1 MPVGLFLS
9 ESQNLPFDVS
19 AAPTAP
25 SLFQGTG
32 AAIGGGVEEGFAE
45 TGIGIAGAAEAAR
58 SKLLGIASDISGGV
72 RALENFR
79 MPTAYGPLAPAI
91 SPGTD
96 EVQDVSQDETQRQN
110 AIAQQAYLS
119 KFRADPQTTGAGAQV
134 LHSLVSGLVR
144 MGIGGVVGGPVG
156 AAGVVGATQG
166 YDTQQQLLAAGVSG
180 GTAETAGMM
189 QGVAAGVGALLP
201 GGYGK
206 TLLQRI
212 ATGGFANV
220 GQGILSRTA
229 MSSILDNA
237 GYHDMAQQYR
247 PLDAQATVADLV
259 LGFGFGAMHHVMAP
273 ATTDAAHSILDAKH
287 VEESAPGV
295 PVDLESRQAAVANHD
310 AATQALLNGDD
321 MPPMQDVRTVPN
333 PAQEAAGSDFAAG
346 LTDVASEHGIDLTD
360 VSARS
365 GESRQDAVDA
375 ARMWAKA
382 GLGGTTRYYHGGNP
396 ENVTGPLWFSRELS
410 YAQGYAEKSQ
420 GKVWY
425 VDVPNDHPFFALARQ
440 DQEEFGVL
448 PPSNVE
454 LPAEIALKRKVLL
467 GERRQDAVDA
477 ARMAELRDKG
487 LSNLTPAE
495 TAEYAN
501 LLEADRLA
509 AKVGGRRIAGLLSR
523 EAYEEQVAAGKQL
536 PHVGYFDLDM
546 FKDINDKAGSHV
558 GDDVIRATGEAAATL
573 FGEGNAFKGSE
584 RAGDEFMVQG
594 NSPEEI
600 QSKIDALRQY
610 MSNHTIQ
617 AYDKDGNLVYEQK
630 GVNFSHGIGKDAT
643 EAEAAAKLEKQRR
656 AALGLRANRGA
667 GAEKPAAEGS
677 ARAGTETAGPTA
689 KARLIRPVDQLAKS
703 LEALRESN
711 GTDEKAHAQVRAV
724 LKSVAESGGDTAAVE
739 RAAVERAGQGAG
751 AVLGAAK
758 AAEHAAVDVSG
769 LDPETASI
777 VEAAHQALAEGDIVS
792 RNEDTGQEY
801 SLREELQRA
810 VEDARQAKTD
820 GTLLEVAA
828 ACGARA

>member
-1 MPVGLFLS
+1 MPVGLFPS

-19 AAPTAP
+19 AAPTSLP
-25 SLFQGTG
+25 LFQGTF
-32 AAIGGGVEEGFAE
+32 AKGVGSEEGFAE
-45 TGIGIAGAAEAAR
+45 TGIWIAGAAESAR
-58 SKLLGIASDISGGV
+58 SKLLGIASDVSGGIE
-72 RALENFR
+72 AAKQFR
-79 MPTAYGPLAPAI
+79 MPSMVDPFPPAI
-91 SPGTD
+91 SPGMG
-96 EVQDVSQDETQRQN
+96 EVQDVSQDETERQN
-110 AIAQQAYLS
+110 AIAQQEYLAQ
-119 KFRADPQTTGAGAQV
+119 FRSDPQTTGAGAQV

-144 MGIGGVVGGPVG
+144 MGIGGIVGGPVG
-156 AAGVVGATQG
+156 AAATVGATQG
-166 YDTQQQLLAAGVSG
+166 YDTQQQLLAAGVKG
-180 GTAETAGMM
+180 DTAETAGMT
-189 QGVAAGVGALLP
+189 QGLAAGVGALLP
-201 GGYGK
+201 GGFGK
-206 TLLQRI
+206 TLLQRV

-273 ATTDAAHSILDAKH
+273 VTTDAAHSILDAKH

-321 MPPMQDVRTVPN
+321 PPPMQDVRTVPN
-333 PAQEAAGSDFAAG
+333 PAQEAAGGYFKAGVADAA
-346 LTDVASEHGIDLTD
+346 AEHGIDLT
-360 VSARS
+360 
-365 GESRQDAVDA
+365 E
-375 ARMWAKA
+375 
-382 GLGGTTRYYHGGNP
+382 P
-396 ENVTGPLWFSRELS
+396 P
-410 YAQGYAEKSQ
+410 AQ
-420 GKVWY
+420 
-425 VDVPNDHPFFALARQ
+425 H
-440 DQEEFGVL
+440 
-448 PPSNVE
+448 
-454 LPAEIALKRKVLL
+454 

-487 LSNLTPAE
+487 LSNLTTAE
-495 TAEYAN
+495 TTEYAN

-558 GDDVIRATGEAAATL
+558 GDDVIRATGEAASAL

-667 GAEKPAAEGS
+667 GAKEPAAEGG
-677 ARAGTETAGPTA
+677 ARAGAETTGPTA

>member
-1 MPVGLFLS
+1 MPVGLFPS

-110 AIAQQAYLS
+110 AIAQQEYLS

-144 MGIGGVVGGPVG
+144 MGIGGAIGGPVG

-321 MPPMQDVRTVPN
+321 VPPMQDVRTVPN
-333 PAQEAAGSDFAAG
+333 PAQEAAGGDFKAGVADAA
-346 LTDVASEHGIDLTD
+346 AEHGIDLT
-360 VSARS
+360 
-365 GESRQDAVDA
+365 E
-375 ARMWAKA
+375 
-382 GLGGTTRYYHGGNP
+382 P
-396 ENVTGPLWFSRELS
+396 P
-410 YAQGYAEKSQ
+410 AQ
-420 GKVWY
+420 
-425 VDVPNDHPFFALARQ
+425 H
-440 DQEEFGVL
+440 
-448 PPSNVE
+448 
-454 LPAEIALKRKVLL
+454 

-495 TAEYAN
+495 TTEYAN

-509 AKVGGRRIAGLLSR
+509 AKVGGRRITGLLSR

-792 RNEDTGQEY
+792 RNEETGQEY